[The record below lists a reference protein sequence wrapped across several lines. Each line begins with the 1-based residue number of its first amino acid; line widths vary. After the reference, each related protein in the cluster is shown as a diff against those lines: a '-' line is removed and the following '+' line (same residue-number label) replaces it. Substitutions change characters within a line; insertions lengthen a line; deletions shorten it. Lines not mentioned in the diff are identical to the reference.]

1 MPIHIVES
9 EFFAEFLSNLNSDFH
24 LPSRRKVMKDLD
36 VICKIGKADLTNILR
51 EVSYVATTAD
61 SWTGHNRSFLGMT
74 VHWINANT
82 LKREKAVLACR
93 ELSVSQ
99 TSTVLANNI
108 TDIHQQFGIQHKVSK
123 NQYEII
129 T

>member
-1 MPIHIVES
+1 MWPQPQT
-9 EFFAEFLSNLNSDFH
+9 AGL
-24 LPSRRKVMKDLD
+24 
-36 VICKIGKADLTNILR
+36 G
-51 EVSYVATTAD
+51 TT
-61 SWTGHNRSFLGMT
+61 NRSFPGMT
-74 VHWINANT
+74 VHWINLNT

-108 TDIHQQFGIQHKVSK
+108 TDIHKKFDIEHKFSK

>member
-1 MPIHIVES
+1 M
-9 EFFAEFLSNLNSDFH
+9 
-24 LPSRRKVMKDLD
+24 RDLD